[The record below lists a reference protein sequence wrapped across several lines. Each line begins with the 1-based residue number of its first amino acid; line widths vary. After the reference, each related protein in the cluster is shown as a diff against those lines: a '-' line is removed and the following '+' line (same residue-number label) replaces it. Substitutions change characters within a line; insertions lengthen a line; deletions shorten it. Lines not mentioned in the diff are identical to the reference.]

1 MGSQGHAMSINI
13 DNIDTVSDLLKA
25 QETVVAAEEAAEETP
40 EADAI
45 MKTVMEQEPVVGIT
59 VAYRIL
65 NALHEFHEVGVAQ
78 YKEEGDIDAAI
89 TWQKDAVLLQRAM
102 DFIENIAL

>member
-1 MGSQGHAMSINI
+1 MSSQGHAMSINI
-13 DNIDTVSDLLKA
+13 DDINTVSDLLKA
-25 QETVVAAEEAAEETP
+25 QQPAVTEQEETP

-45 MKTVMEQEPVVGIT
+45 MDTLLAEEPVVGIT

-65 NALHEFHEVGVAQ
+65 HALHDFHVVGVEQ
-78 YKEEGDIDAAI
+78 FKEEGNTDAAVL
-89 TWQKDAVLLQRAM
+89 WQKDAVLLQRAM